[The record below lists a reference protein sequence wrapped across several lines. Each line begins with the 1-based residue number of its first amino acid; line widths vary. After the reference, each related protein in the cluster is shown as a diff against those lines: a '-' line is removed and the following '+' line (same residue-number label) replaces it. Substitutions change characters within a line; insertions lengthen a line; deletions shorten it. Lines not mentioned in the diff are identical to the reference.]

1 MCRYPIRRKNT
12 DPRVGEIVEAAWRD
26 WWDNVVPG
34 GGRSKVRDSAR
45 VVLEVAQR
53 HGRFIEVIVEG
64 ESAERSPCG

>member
-1 MCRYPIRRKNT
+1 MGQRHAGRR
-12 DPRVGEIVEAAWRD
+12 PE
-26 WWDNVVPG
+26 
-34 GGRSKVRDSAR
+34 KVRDSAR